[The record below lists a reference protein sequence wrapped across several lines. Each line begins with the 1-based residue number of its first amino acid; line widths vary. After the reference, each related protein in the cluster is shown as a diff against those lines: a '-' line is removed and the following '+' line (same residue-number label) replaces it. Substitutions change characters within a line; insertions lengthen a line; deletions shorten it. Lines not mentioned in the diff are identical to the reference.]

1 VRILAVDLGASS
13 GRTIVG
19 EVESGAIRLEE
30 TYRFENSMTETG
42 GTKRWDVSRLLEEIK
57 TGIAAAGDLDS
68 IGIDTWGVDYG
79 LIDAG
84 GDLLE
89 EPFAYRDGRHETAIP
104 RVYEIVPKQRLYRIT
119 GMQELPFNT
128 IFQLVAEKTHRPDL
142 HERADRLL
150 MMPELLTYLLTGR
163 AQSEY
168 SISSTTGLLNAGQRD
183 WDRDLIRT
191 LGLPERLFGPIA
203 MPGARAGEYRGT
215 PVVCPAMHDTGSAV
229 AAVPAVEAGE
239 WAYLSSGTWSLI
251 GAELDEP
258 ILTDEAA
265 DADFTNE
272 GGVDG
277 RIRGLWL
284 IQECRRIWAERGHEM
299 TFAEIAA
306 AAEDSDYRGAIDPN
320 DLRYL
325 APENMVEEILSD
337 LKARGE
343 PAPATYRGRP
353 GPMLLPEPCQGL
365 PPGTGPAPGG
375 DRQTVRPAAHRRR
388 GMQGRPAEP
397 PRGRGRRHPG
407 ARGAGRGHRHR
418 QHLRPGEGVRPVLR
432 PGGGPPGRRRRLPG
446 PGVRAGRRVTRA
458 VSLRRHRLTSNRW
471 HPGAPCHLFVIHP
484 SLARGGFL
492 VDRFPRQP

>member
-42 GTKRWDVSRLLEEIK
+42 GTKRWDVRRLLEEIK

-277 RIRGLWL
+277 RIRFLKNINGLWL

-343 PAPATYRGRP
+343 PAPAT
-353 GPMLLPEPCQGL
+353 E
-365 PPGTGPAPGG
+365 G
-375 DRQTVRPAAHRRR
+375 DL
-388 GMQGRPAEP
+388 
-397 PRGRGRRHPG
+397 
-407 ARGAGRGHRHR
+407 ARCCY
-418 QHLRPGEGVRPVLR
+418 L
-432 PGGGPPGRRRRLPG
+432 
-446 PGVRAGRRVTRA
+446 
-458 VSLRRHRLTSNRW
+458 
-471 HPGAPCHLFVIHP
+471 
-484 SLARGGFL
+484 SLARAYRRELDRLQEVTGKRFDRLHIVGGGCKADLLNRLAADAVGIPVHAGPAEATAIGNICVQAQACGVFSDL
-492 VDRFPRQP
+492 AAARQAVADAFPVQVYEPAGG

>member
-19 EVESGAIRLEE
+19 EVESGTIRLEE

-277 RIRGLWL
+277 RIRFLKNINGLWL

-306 AAEDSDYRGAIDPN
+306 AAEASDYQGAIDPN

-343 PAPATYRGRP
+343 PAPAT
-353 GPMLLPEPCQGL
+353 E
-365 PPGTGPAPGG
+365 G
-375 DRQTVRPAAHRRR
+375 DL
-388 GMQGRPAEP
+388 
-397 PRGRGRRHPG
+397 
-407 ARGAGRGHRHR
+407 ARCCY
-418 QHLRPGEGVRPVLR
+418 L
-432 PGGGPPGRRRRLPG
+432 
-446 PGVRAGRRVTRA
+446 
-458 VSLRRHRLTSNRW
+458 
-471 HPGAPCHLFVIHP
+471 
-484 SLARGGFL
+484 SLARAYRRELDRLQEVTGKRFDRLHIVGGGCKADLLNRLAADAVGIPVHAGPAEATAIGNICVQAKACGLFSDL
-492 VDRFPRQP
+492 AAARQAVADAFPVQVYEPAGG